1 MLLKYEYQKK
11 IKNPSAEIFVF
22 EELETNPVY
31 KSKPMPKTMA
41 DSVLVFNDFECVGL
55 IAQLKPDPEK
65 NRKLGAEVY
74 KQALALQ
81 LTAVSFNGHFNP
93 ELVLGFILA
102 AYEFEGY
109 YKTPKKKTL
118 TLIFG
123 ASHQKNVEQIAALCS
138 SVYWSRDLVNQPF
151 NKLGTQQMVDQL
163 TARATQSNFKLSLWD
178 KARLKKEKCGGIL
191 AVNQASK
198 VDPALVILEHKPK
211 KPTNKKPIV
220 LVGKGIVYDTGGLS
234 LKPTPNSM
242 DIMKCDMGGLA
253 CMAGTLDALAVSK
266 SNKWVVCLLPITD
279 NLISNTA
286 IAPGDVIT
294 MRSGHTVEVMNT
306 DAEGRLILADALDIA
321 KDYNPHLVIDA
332 ATLTGSAVAAIG
344 DLGAVL
350 MGNAGTKTFHLI
362 NKIGELTGERV
373 ARFPFWEEYSEQL
386 KSPIADLKNLG
397 GPTAGSIT
405 AGKFLEHFV
414 GYDWLHLDIAG
425 PGYLKQGRD
434 YTPAGGTGFGV
445 RLLTS
450 FINEL

>member
-1 MLLKYEYQKK
+1 MLLKYEYLKK
-11 IKNPSAEIFVF
+11 IKNPSSEIFVLGS
-22 EELETNPVY
+22 EAQPIY
-31 KSKPMPKTMA
+31 KSRPLVESIKE
-41 DSVLVFNDFECVGL
+41 SVLVFNDFERVG
-55 IAQLKPDPEK
+55 IVAQLKGDPEK
-65 NRKLGAEVY
+65 NRKLGAQVY
-74 KQALALQ
+74 QQVLALKLVQ
-81 LTAVSFNGHFNP
+81 VSFNGEFNA
-93 ELVLGFILA
+93 ELLLGFILA

-109 YKTPKKKTL
+109 YKSPKKKKINL
-118 TLIFG
+118 TFDLENK
-123 ASHQKNVEQIAALCS
+123 KNVEKIVALCS

-151 NKLGTQQMVDQL
+151 NKLGTREMVDQIS
-163 TARATQSNFKLSLWD
+163 ARANQSNFKLTVWD
-178 KARLKKEKCGGIL
+178 KARLKKENCGGIL

-198 VDPALVILEHKPK
+198 VDPALAILEHKPK
-211 KPTNKKPIV
+211 KPSNKKPIV

-242 DIMKCDMGGLA
+242 DMMKCDMGGLA
-253 CMAGTLDALAVSK
+253 CMAGTMDALAVSK
-266 SNKWVVCLLPITD
+266 SDKWVICLLPITD
-279 NLISNTA
+279 NVISNTA

-321 KDYNPHLVIDA
+321 KDYKPQLVIDA

-350 MGNAGTKTFHLI
+350 MGNADSKTFHLI
-362 NKIGELTGERV
+362 SKVGDQTGERV
-373 ARFPFWEEYSEQL
+373 ARFPFWDEYSEQL

-425 PGYLKQGRD
+425 PGYLKQGRH
-434 YTPAGGTGFGV
+434 YTPTGGTGYGV